1 MNIKSQFTLLIT
13 IFYFSFSIAQNN
25 RIQEKL
31 YSDILTISKDAFTMI
46 HNLDHYKKRNGIYV
60 GIGENYSVYDF
71 IYDEVVKNN
80 KGLLEKD
87 FKDSSDL
94 YHTLFNKKE
103 LAYYKKQ
110 AFKGLFKYNK
120 CDIETDSI
128 FVFNKNRDHHQ
139 CRGNKLR
146 VLNANN
152 VEEITVP
159 IFTNNHKYAI
169 LHISNSGGGGYSV
182 YENKN
187 GNWENIKGFKYLL
200 Y

>member
-1 MNIKSQFTLLIT
+1 MNIKSQFTLLIA
-13 IFYFSFSIAQNN
+13 IFSFSFSIAQNN
-25 RIQEKL
+25 KIQEKL
-31 YSDILTISKDAFTMI
+31 YSDIITISKDVFTMI
-46 HNLDHYKKRNGIYV
+46 HNLEHYKKRNGVYV
-60 GIGENYSVYDF
+60 GIGENYYVYDF
-71 IYDEVVKNN
+71 ILDEVTKQN
-80 KGLLEKD
+80 KKLLENE
-87 FKDSSDL
+87 FKDNGDL

-110 AFKGLFKYNK
+110 TFKGEFKFNK

-139 CRGNKLR
+139 YIGNRLR
-146 VLNANN
+146 IIDSNNA
-152 VEEITVP
+152 EGITVP
-159 IFTNNHKYAI
+159 IFTKNNKYAI
-169 LHISNSGGGGYSV
+169 LHISNAGGGGFSV